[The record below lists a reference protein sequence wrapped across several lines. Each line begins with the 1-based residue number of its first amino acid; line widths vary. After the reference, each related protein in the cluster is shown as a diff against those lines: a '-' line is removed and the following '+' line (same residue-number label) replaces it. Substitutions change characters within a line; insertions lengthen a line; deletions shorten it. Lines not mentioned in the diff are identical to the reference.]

1 MNQFKATILFVVL
14 TVLTACSAQLERP
27 EEQDADRGMQNEEQR
42 RPSVP
47 TFSYRPG
54 AGLMIE
60 GR

>member
-1 MNQFKATILFVVL
+1 MVRFKSLFWFVVL
-14 TVLTACSAQLERP
+14 TVLNGCSAQLERP
-27 EEQDADRGMQNEEQR
+27 QEQEPTRVEQKEAQ
-42 RPSVP
+42 RPASVP